1 VVCIWFHVF
10 CVLCMCFMCIS
21 CFFVVL
27 FTCHI
32 VVALLMP
39 KFRGSSGE
47 VPGSS
52 EEDPRKFRGSSEV
65 VPMAV

>member
-1 VVCIWFHVF
+1 
-10 CVLCMCFMCIS
+10 MCFMCIS
-21 CFFVVL
+21 SFFVVL
-27 FTCHI
+27 FTCYI

-52 EEDPRKFRGSSEV
+52 EEDPGKFRGSSEV